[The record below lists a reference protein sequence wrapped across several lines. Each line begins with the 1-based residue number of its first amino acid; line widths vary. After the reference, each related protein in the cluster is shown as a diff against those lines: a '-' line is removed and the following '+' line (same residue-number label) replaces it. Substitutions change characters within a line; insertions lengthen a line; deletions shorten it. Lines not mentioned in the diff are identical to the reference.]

1 MTSPADGDPAATGG
15 PGPPDAVPGSPETG
29 AGSPPAPGSLGP
41 SPTTTPTVTRSGPS
55 AVSRGLSTGLGP
67 AGGAAGQIV
76 SGDWPAQAADRIVDL
91 VDTVRDKTTGPIQT
105 AARGTVYG
113 LVAVILAVVV
123 FVLLII
129 FAIRGLDIL
138 VNEFIPWGGIWL
150 PYLILGVVFIVAGS
164 FFFRRRRQ
172 TPT

>member
-1 MTSPADGDPAATGG
+1 M
-15 PGPPDAVPGSPETG
+15 
-29 AGSPPAPGSLGP
+29 
-41 SPTTTPTVTRSGPS
+41 
-55 AVSRGLSTGLGP
+55 
-67 AGGAAGQIV
+67 

-105 AARGTVYG
+105 AARGAVYG
-113 LVAVILAVVV
+113 VVAAILAVIV

-138 VNEFIPWGGIWL
+138 IVNEFIPWGGIWL
-150 PYLILGVVFIVAGS
+150 PYLILGVVFIGAGS

-172 TPT
+172 ASA

>member
-1 MTSPADGDPAATGG
+1 M
-15 PGPPDAVPGSPETG
+15 
-29 AGSPPAPGSLGP
+29 
-41 SPTTTPTVTRSGPS
+41 
-55 AVSRGLSTGLGP
+55 
-67 AGGAAGQIV
+67 

-105 AARGTVYG
+105 VARGAVYG
-113 LVAVILAVVV
+113 LMAVILGVMV
-123 FVLLII
+123 FVLLMI

-150 PYLILGVVFIVAGS
+150 PYLILGVLFIGAGT

-172 TPT
+172 APA